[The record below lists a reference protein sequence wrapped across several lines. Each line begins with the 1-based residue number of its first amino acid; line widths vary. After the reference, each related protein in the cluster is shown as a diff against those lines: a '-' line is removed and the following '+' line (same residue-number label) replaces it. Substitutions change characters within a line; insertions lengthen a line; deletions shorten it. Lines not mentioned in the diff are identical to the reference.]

1 MISSCGWLVSILKFT
16 SRPPRGR
23 DVFTLLNHTH
33 AYMNPTEDFLGA
45 YREITGKLKKRFLRK
60 PNASQ
65 ASEEL
70 SALGRRLNEQGAHSY
85 AAFFSQTAAR
95 CEKEAGNEQRE
106 AEALTEAA
114 RRFLTTVRDAKRL
127 KSLHFQEDLVSA
139 VQCYKN
145 AVGLYVA
152 QEQRT
157 LAAALDLELAD
168 VLTVELKRSSEAVPF
183 YEEAVELLGQNSAEL
198 LHAMGKLA
206 TCYLTSSKSKSFIG
220 RW

>member
-1 MISSCGWLVSILKFT
+1 
-16 SRPPRGR
+16 
-23 DVFTLLNHTH
+23 
-33 AYMNPTEDFLGA
+33 MNPNEDFLGA
-45 YREITGKLKKRFLRK
+45 YREVTGKLKKRFLRK

-114 RRFLTTVRDAKRL
+114 RRFLTTVRKAKRL
-127 KSLHFQEDLVSA
+127 KTLHLQEDLVSA
-139 VQCYKN
+139 IQCYRN
-145 AVGLYVA
+145 AVELYVA
-152 QEQRT
+152 QEQKA
-157 LAAALDLELAD
+157 LAAALDLEIAD
-168 VLTVELKRSSEAVPF
+168 VLTVELERSSEAVSF
-183 YEEAVELLGQNSAEL
+183 YEEAVDLLCQNSAEL

-206 TCYLTSSKSKSFIG
+206 TCYLTLSKTNTKVVAG
-220 RW
+220 RL